1 MLDMSGMKGS
11 QVDPASRTIQA
22 EPGLTLAEFD
32 HATQAFGLATTLG
45 VVSTTGIAGLTL
57 GGGLGWLNGR
67 YGLACDNLIS
77 AEVATADGRLLRAS
91 AEQHQDLFWGIRGG
105 GGNFGVV
112 TSFEFQ
118 LHPVGLVLAGGLSFP
133 LEMAPQV
140 LRFYDEF
147 VKAAP
152 DALSTAAS
160 VALGPTGEPTVSIAV
175 CYSGPIEQGERLLRP
190 LRRFRQ
196 PVDDRIQP
204 MPYTM
209 LQSARDEGY
218 PAGRL
223 HYWKSGWLREPTD
236 AAIETVTRF
245 LPQMPSCASGV
256 GLQQMHGAASRVA
269 PSATAF
275 AHRAEQYD
283 FLILSQWSDPA
294 DTESNLEWT
303 EGLFEA
309 MQPHMEE
316 SVYVNNLGEEG
327 QDRVRAA
334 YGDNYARL
342 TALKTSY
349 DPDNLFRV
357 NQNVKPS

>member
-1 MLDMSGMKGS
+1 
-11 QVDPASRTIQA
+11 
-22 EPGLTLAEFD
+22 
-32 HATQAFGLATTLG
+32 
-45 VVSTTGIAGLTL
+45 
-57 GGGLGWLNGR
+57 
-67 YGLACDNLIS
+67 
-77 AEVATADGRLLRAS
+77 
-91 AEQHQDLFWGIRGG
+91 
-105 GGNFGVV
+105 
-112 TSFEFQ
+112 
-118 LHPVGLVLAGGLSFP
+118 
-133 LEMAPQV
+133 
-140 LRFYDEF
+140 
-147 VKAAP
+147 
-152 DALSTAAS
+152 
-160 VALGPTGEPTVSIAV
+160 
-175 CYSGPIEQGERLLRP
+175 
-190 LRRFRQ
+190 
-196 PVDDRIQP
+196 
-204 MPYTM
+204 M